1 MAETRIDKDIP
12 IFGENA
18 LAGEIKEFGTT
29 TDSTDINELLST
41 TEAGRGWFFL
51 GTTDFPTKEQFN
63 AIGFSLTKFI
73 KYLYERG
80 IAEWNTNVNYPVGG
94 WVIAS
99 NGRPYRALTAN
110 SGNDPI
116 GDTTN
121 WEQPVLFQERDKN
134 ITHDITVD
142 ADYTLTDDQNLYGR
156 INITD
161 TGAILTTAR
170 NIIVDNVEKN
180 SFIFQNSTA
189 QDLTVKTSAGTGILV
204 SSGETKVLRND
215 GTNVLDSDFTSVSD
229 GLTTS
234 NLLHAQDQK
243 PNGTGGG
250 SSTSGTSVRTI
261 NTIVTNNI
269 VGSSLSSNQIVLPA
283 GDYWVEF
290 SVPSYRSNQS
300 RGYFYNATDGQNEI
314 VGKNS
319 YSVSS
324 VGNGQVESVGEG
336 LISIASSKT
345 FELKQYI
352 TTSRATD
359 GLGYAVSSGDVEI
372 FTEVKLWKVG

>member
-18 LAGEIKEFGTT
+18 LTGEIKEFGTT

-63 AIGFSLTKFI
+63 AVGYSLTKFI

-80 IAEWNTNVNYPVGG
+80 IAEWNTNVNYPIGG

-121 WEQPVLFQERDKN
+121 WEQPVLFQEKDKN

-142 ADYTLTDDQNLYGR
+142 SDYTLTDDQNLYGR

-161 TGAILTTAR
+161 TGVVLTTAR

-180 SFIFQNSTA
+180 SFIFENSTA

-204 SSGETKVLRND
+204 TTGETKILRND
-215 GTNVLDSDFTSVSD
+215 GTNVLESDLSGRDDGFGVNQTWQNVTSSRSLGVTYTNTTGKPIMVYIFFRDSDD
-229 GLTTS
+229 
-234 NLLHAQDQK
+234 
-243 PNGTGGG
+243 NGTP
-250 SSTSGTSVRTI
+250 TSFLI
-261 NTIVTNNI
+261 
-269 VGSSLSSNQIVLPA
+269 
-283 GDYWVEF
+283 
-290 SVPSYRSNQS
+290 
-300 RGYFYNATDGQNEI
+300 DGVQ
-314 VGKNS
+314 
-319 YSVSS
+319 
-324 VGNGQVESVGEG
+324 
-336 LISIASSKT
+336 
-345 FELKQYI
+345 F
-352 TTSRATD
+352 
-359 GLGYAVSSGDVEI
+359 VSSGGSGMKNTMLSFIVPNGNTYSIQTTNASFYNWNE
-372 FTEVKLWKVG
+372 LR

>member
-18 LAGEIKEFGTT
+18 LTGEIKEFGTT

-63 AIGFSLTKFI
+63 AVGYSLTKFI

-80 IAEWNTNVNYPVGG
+80 IAEWNTNVNYPIGG

-121 WEQPVLFQERDKN
+121 WEQPVLFQEKDKN
-134 ITHDITVD
+134 VTHDITVD
-142 ADYTLTDDQNLYGR
+142 SDYTLTDDQNLYGR

-161 TGAILTTAR
+161 TGVVLTTAR

-180 SFIFQNSTA
+180 SFIFENSTA

-215 GTNVLDSDFTSVSD
+215 GTNVLDSDIASESSSFGVNQSWQNLTSSRSLGVTYTNTKGKAIGVYIFFADSDNNGVPTSFTIDGVSFVSAA
-229 GLTTS
+229 GTGMINTMLS
-234 NLLHAQDQK
+234 FIV
-243 PNGTGGG
+243 PNG
-250 SSTSGTSVRTI
+250 ST
-261 NTIVTNNI
+261 
-269 VGSSLSSNQIVLPA
+269 
-283 GDYWVEF
+283 
-290 SVPSYRSNQS
+290 
-300 RGYFYNATDGQNEI
+300 
-314 VGKNS
+314 
-319 YSVSS
+319 YSVNTTNA
-324 VGNGQVESVGEG
+324 GITIWN
-336 LISIASSKT
+336 
-345 FELKQYI
+345 EL
-352 TTSRATD
+352 R
-359 GLGYAVSSGDVEI
+359 
-372 FTEVKLWKVG
+372 

>member
-1 MAETRIDKDIP
+1 MAETRIDKNIP

-18 LAGEIKEFGTT
+18 LTGEIKEFGTT

-80 IAEWNTNVNYPVGG
+80 IAEWNTNVDYPVGG

-110 SGNDPI
+110 VGNDPI

-121 WEQPVLFQERDKN
+121 WEQPVLFQEKDKN
-134 ITHDITVD
+134 VTHDITVD
-142 ADYTLTDDQNLYGR
+142 SDYTLTDDQNLYGR

-161 TGAILTTAR
+161 TGVVLTTAR

-189 QDLTVKTSAGTGILV
+189 QGLTVKTSAGTGILV

-215 GTNVLDSDFTSVSD
+215 ETNVLDSDFTQTIDTNRIANAWVNFD
-229 GLTTS
+229 GSTT
-234 NLLHAQDQK
+234 
-243 PNGTGGG
+243 PP
-250 SSTSGTSVRTI
+250 TI
-261 NTIVTNNI
+261 R
-269 VGSSLSSNQIVLPA
+269 
-283 GDYWVEF
+283 D
-290 SVPSYRSNQS
+290 SYN
-300 RGYFYNATDGQNEI
+300 
-314 VGKNS
+314 
-319 YSVSS
+319 VSS
-324 VGNGQVESVGEG
+324 VARTATGEFSLTLSGLDNANYSYIATCENTTNAIFITGNG
-336 LISIASSKT
+336 LPTSSQ
-345 FELKQYI
+345 LDIICYQYTAAKI
-352 TTSRATD
+352 NAQTIN
-359 GLGYAVSSGDVEI
+359 VVI
-372 FTEVKLWKVG
+372 FGGKN